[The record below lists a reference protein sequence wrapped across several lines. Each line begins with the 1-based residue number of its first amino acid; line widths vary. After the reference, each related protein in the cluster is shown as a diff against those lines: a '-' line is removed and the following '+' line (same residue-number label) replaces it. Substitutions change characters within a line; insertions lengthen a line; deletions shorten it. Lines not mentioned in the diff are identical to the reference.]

1 MGDIIY
7 AINDNPDTGYVWDTL
22 PQAFTTITSS
32 RQELHWW
39 GEDTDGD
46 VVGYQFKWSSDSTW
60 TFTNLE
66 SGVFYVPIRSDL
78 EVFSFEVKA
87 VDNDGNEEQTP
98 STHTFPIKNSSP
110 QI

>member
-46 VVGYQFKWSSDSTW
+46 VVGYQL
-60 TFTNLE
+60 N
-66 SGVFYVPIRSDL
+66 GVAIQHGPLPI
-78 EVFSFEVKA
+78 
-87 VDNDGNEEQTP
+87 
-98 STHTFPIKNSSP
+98 
-110 QI
+110 